1 MSTLTSVT
9 QDSFRST
16 VIESEVPVLV
26 DFWAQWCGPCTKLT
40 PVLEEIAQEYGD
52 RVKIVKVDV
61 DAERGLGA
69 MFQIMSIPSML
80 LFKDGKKVDQIVGA
94 RPKAD
99 IVAKLDSVL

>member
-1 MSTLTSVT
+1 MSTLTNVN

-26 DFWAQWCGPCTKLT
+26 DFWAQWCGPCTKIA

-94 RPKAD
+94 HPKAD
-99 IVAKLDSVL
+99 IVAKLDSLL

>member
-1 MSTLTSVT
+1 MSTLNNVT

>member
-1 MSTLTSVT
+1 MSSLISVT
-9 QDSFRST
+9 QESFRST

-40 PVLEEIAQEYGD
+40 PVLEELAQEYGD
-52 RVKIVKVDV
+52 RLKIVKVDV
-61 DAERGLGA
+61 DSERALGA

-99 IVAKLDSVL
+99 IAEKLNSVL

>member
-1 MSTLTSVT
+1 MSTLVNVT

-40 PVLEEIAQEYGD
+40 PVLEELAGEYEG
-52 RVKIVKVDV
+52 RLKIVKVDV

-69 MFQIMSIPSML
+69 MFQIMSIPSL
-80 LFKDGKKVDQIVGA
+80 ILFKGGTKVDQIVGA

-99 IVAKLDSVL
+99 IVAKLESVL

>member
-1 MSTLTSVT
+1 MSSLISVT
-9 QDSFRST
+9 QESFRST

-40 PVLEEIAQEYGD
+40 PVLEELAQEYGD
-52 RVKIVKVDV
+52 RLKIVKVDV
-61 DAERGLGA
+61 DAERSLGA

-99 IVAKLDSVL
+99 IVEKLNSLL

>member
-1 MSTLTSVT
+1 MSTLSSVT

-16 VIESEVPVLV
+16 VIESDVPVLV

-40 PVLEEIAQEYGD
+40 PVLEELAEEYGD
-52 RVKIVKVDV
+52 SLKIVKVDV

-69 MFQIMSIPSML
+69 MFQIMSIPSLL
-80 LFKDGKKVDQIVGA
+80 LFKDGKKVDQIIGA

-99 IVAKLDSVL
+99 IVAKLNSIL

>member
-1 MSTLTSVT
+1 MSSLVSVT
-9 QDSFRST
+9 EESFRST

-40 PVLEEIAQEYGD
+40 PVLEELAEEYGD
-52 RVKIVKVDV
+52 RLKIIKVDV
-61 DAERGLGA
+61 DAERSLGA

-80 LFKDGKKVDQIVGA
+80 LFKNGKKVGQIVGA

-99 IVAKLDSVL
+99 IAAQLDSVL